1 MNISHT
7 HNKLAL
13 GFSERGSQIYWN
25 PLTNNN
31 LLLAGTHA
39 WGMIQPMINQSRPSN
54 FQFVIANI
62 AHEDEIESVLSHVQS
77 FHELEWLT
85 AWIFNEYDLR
95 CNEPL
100 VVMKGYPKLI
110 CVIRGLQDATDGF
123 IETLR
128 FLIVN
133 GHYVGIHFIV
143 IYDDPSTVSPLID
156 RDFQIRA
163 IIGSFD
169 TDRKFFGF
177 STCQLDRYVD
187 SFEFTGILLSSP
199 PPKNL
204 SNTNIFDL

>member
-13 GFSERGSQIYWN
+13 GFSEQGNPICWN

-39 WGMIQPMINQSRPSN
+39 WGMIQPMINQTHPN
-54 FQFVIANI
+54 EFQFVIANI
-62 AHEDEIESVLSHVQS
+62 AHEDEVEPVLSHVKTFQ
-77 FHELEWLT
+77 ELEWLT

-100 VVMKGYPKLI
+100 VIVKGYPKLI
-110 CVIRGLQDATDGF
+110 CVIRGLDDVEEGF

-128 FLIVN
+128 FLIAN

-143 IYDDPSTVSPLID
+143 IYDDPSAVSPLIE

-163 IIGSFD
+163 IAGSLD
-169 TDRKFFGF
+169 VDRKFFGF
-177 STCQLDRYVD
+177 PTCQLTHYVD
-187 SFEFTGILLSSP
+187 SFEFTGVLLNSP
-199 PPKNL
+199 PKKL
-204 SNTNIFDL
+204 GHANIFDL